1 MTEGPER
8 SPTPPAPMSAAG
20 AASADARPET
30 RPDARAEAPA
40 DANSDAGA
48 EASDEMRGVREE
60 VERIDRELIA
70 LIAER
75 VRLARRLGEAK
86 RAAGL
91 PVLDPAREAA
101 VVRRASALAREAGVP
116 EEDVRYI
123 FWHLI
128 GLARRAQLEVG

>member
-1 MTEGPER
+1 MTDAPEQPPTEPTPQSSPSTSGAADADAGGVGGIEGP
-8 SPTPPAPMSAAG
+8 
-20 AASADARPET
+20 
-30 RPDARAEAPA
+30 
-40 DANSDAGA
+40 
-48 EASDEMRGVREE
+48 DELRDVREE